1 MPQFILYNHILAE
14 ATIVTAE
21 QMHCDL
27 LCNYIIK
34 SYFCLKTLPHLVPTM
49 DLLRLCQDCMAIVAV
64 CSISPSMLL
73 IL

>member
-1 MPQFILYNHILAE
+1 MPQFALSNHILAQ

-27 LCNYIIK
+27 LCNYIIEL
-34 SYFCLKTLPHLVPTM
+34 YFCLKTLPQLVPRM
-49 DLLRLCQDCMAIVAV
+49 DLLMICQRYVAIVAV
-64 CSISPSMLL
+64 CSISPSTLL